1 MNAIAIPFY
10 LYRVILVVAPLTMVM
25 GVVVCTFDN
34 GTIGERIDT

>member
-10 LYRVILVVAPLTMVM
+10 LCRVILVVAPLTVVM

-34 GTIGERIDT
+34 GTIGEMIYG